1 MADLAEMLAKRG
13 VHTITDE
20 DLRGNDISVVK
31 CRACSGY
38 GACGYKTF
46 RLYGT
51 TPYSVCNLRLKK
63 VQAGEATPE
72 QEEQKKKEQLQEQG

>member
-1 MADLAEMLAKRG
+1 MANLEALKARG
-13 VHTITDE
+13 VHVITDE

-46 RLYGT
+46 RLYGDS
-51 TPYSVCNLRLKK
+51 PYSVCNLRLGK
-63 VQAGEATPE
+63 VQAGELTPE
-72 QEEQKKKEQLQEQG
+72 QEEAAKKQDAGA

>member
-1 MADLAEMLAKRG
+1 MTDLTDKLAARG
-13 VHTITDE
+13 VSQLTDE

-46 RLYGT
+46 YLYDN
-51 TPYSVCNLRLKK
+51 TPYSVCNLRLSK
-63 VQAGEATPE
+63 VKNGEATPE
-72 QEEQKKKEQLQEQG
+72 QQ

>member
-1 MADLAEMLAKRG
+1 MADLHEKLAARG
-13 VHTITDE
+13 VSELTDD

-46 RLYGT
+46 YMYDG
-51 TPYSVCNLRLKK
+51 TPYSVCNLRLEK
-63 VQAGEATPE
+63 VKNGEETPE
-72 QEEQKKKEQLQEQG
+72 QKQNKE

>member
-1 MADLAEMLAKRG
+1 MANIEALVRRG
-13 VHTITDE
+13 VSILTDE
-20 DLRGNDISVVK
+20 DLRGNDIQVVK

-46 RLYGT
+46 RLYGN

-63 VQAGEATPE
+63 VQNGELTPE
-72 QEEQKKKEQLQEQG
+72 QKEAQASSQ